1 MKKIRA
7 VIKSLFFFLLAIDA
21 AIFVLIYI
29 MGEGVAANY
38 KINRGDTLKIETD
51 VPVTVV
57 FDGGKNQ
64 SGNSYNVGDTF
75 SVDLKMFG
83 VIPFS
88 KVDVEV
94 VDEMYAVALGTPF
107 GMKIYTNGVLV
118 VKMTDVVTQNGTAN
132 PAGDAGLKI
141 GDYIKSADGV
151 PITCNEDI
159 SEVVAESGGNNIT
172 LETVRDGKTVTRSVT
187 PVKAADGSYKIGIW
201 VRDSSAGIGT
211 LTFYSPSTGVVCG
224 LGHGICD
231 SDTGGLLQLDS
242 GELVGAQIVSVT
254 KGSDGTP
261 GELKG
266 RFTSDKICN
275 ITLNRENGV
284 YGNLTGSVDASKLI
298 EIALKQDVRDGA
310 AQILCTVDGE
320 VPELY
325 DCKIEKRPSSYD
337 NPTQNLQITI
347 TDTRLIEKTGGIV
360 QGMSGSPIIQ
370 NGKLVGAVTHVLVD
384 NCKSGYGIFAENM
397 LDTAQSV
404 NTEDLKE
411 AS

>member
-7 VIKSLFFFLLAIDA
+7 VIKSLFFFLLAIDS

-29 MGEGVAANY
+29 VGEGVAANY

-57 FDGGKNQ
+57 FDGGKNR

-118 VKMTDVVTQNGTAN
+118 VKMTDVVTQNGTAD

-337 NPTQNLQITI
+337 NPTQNLQVTI

>member
-29 MGEGVAANY
+29 VGEGVAANY
-38 KINRGDTLKIETD
+38 KINPGDTFKIETD

-57 FDGGKNQ
+57 FDGEKCDG
-64 SGNSYNVGDTF
+64 GNGYNVGDTF

-94 VDEMYAVALGTPF
+94 VDELYAVALGTPF

-118 VKMTDVVTQNGTAN
+118 VKMTDVVTQSGTSN
-132 PAGDAGLKI
+132 PAGDCGLKI

-159 SEVVAESGGNNIT
+159 SEVVAESDGNDIT
-172 LETVRDGKTVTRSVT
+172 LETVRDGKTVTRTVT

-242 GELVGAQIVSVT
+242 GELVGAQIVSVV
-254 KGSDGTP
+254 KGSDGAP

-266 RFTSDKICN
+266 RFTGDKICN

-298 EIALKQDVRDGA
+298 EIALKQEVKDGA
-310 AQILCTVDGE
+310 AQILCTIDGE

-325 DCKIEKRPSSYD
+325 DCKIEKRLSSYD
-337 NPTQNLQITI
+337 DPTQNLQVTI
-347 TDTRLIEKTGGIV
+347 TDSRLIEKTGGIV
-360 QGMSGSPIIQ
+360 QGM
-370 NGKLVGAVTHVLVD
+370 
-384 NCKSGYGIFAENM
+384 
-397 LDTAQSV
+397 
-404 NTEDLKE
+404 
-411 AS
+411 